1 MKTELLNEELVC
13 LIAPDGTPQTMFL
26 APDVPSC
33 IGLMRMLHEAGLSE
47 SFHVLN
53 LNGFR
58 ILPVKAIITQT
69 GTEKEGYEAAMNK
82 IKKLK
87 EDKS

>member
-1 MKTELLNEELVC
+1 MKTELLNEEMYC

-33 IGLMRMLHEAGLSE
+33 IGLMRLLHKHGVSE

-53 LNGFR
+53 LKGFK
-58 ILPVKAIITQT
+58 ILPVSVTITQT
-69 GTEKEGYEAAMNK
+69 GTEKEGYEAAINK
-82 IKKLK
+82 IKGG
-87 EDKS
+87 